1 MLTPCQ
7 EIARTIGELFTC
19 STVNDYIRIRTPLLY
34 PDGDVIDIYLKE
46 KEGQYIL
53 TDLGETLRWLRM
65 QTISEKRS
73 EKQET
78 LIQDTLLTHGVEK
91 YKGMLIIRI
100 QENENLASAVT
111 TLSQAA
117 FRVSDIWFTFRTRA
131 FESIIE
137 EVAEFL
143 TEKQIPFEQ
152 NKKFAGRSGRSRKV
166 DFCTEYRQQTSL
178 IDVLSTASVTAGNS
192 RADNI
197 FTVWSDLSYLQE
209 GNYKF
214 ISLFD
219 DTIDIWKLENIT
231 LLEQVS
237 NVAYWSRKA
246 EFQEMLLTN
255 NTPSLPQT

>member
-1 MLTPCQ
+1 MLSPCE
-7 EIARTIGELFTC
+7 EIAKTIGELFTC

-65 QTISEKRS
+65 QTISEKMS

-78 LIQDTLLTHGVEK
+78 LIQDTLLTHGVER
-91 YKGMLIIRI
+91 YKGMLIIKI
-100 QENENLASAVT
+100 QGNENLASAVT

-143 TEKQIPFEQ
+143 T
-152 NKKFAGRSGRSRKV
+152 
-166 DFCTEYRQQTSL
+166 
-178 IDVLSTASVTAGNS
+178 
-192 RADNI
+192 
-197 FTVWSDLSYLQE
+197 
-209 GNYKF
+209 
-214 ISLFD
+214 
-219 DTIDIWKLENIT
+219 
-231 LLEQVS
+231 
-237 NVAYWSRKA
+237 
-246 EFQEMLLTN
+246 
-255 NTPSLPQT
+255 